1 VLLTGEDWN
10 PLEEILRPSFSTREE
25 KEMRNIKS
33 LTIRQV
39 SETNVK
45 MEVKIHGEMEA
56 SLGKISRVYSEQEF
70 RDGLISAV
78 QVATSYREDVDK
90 MEYGRK
96 AYAVITNERHSKVT
110 PEELSRKWSIGLQ
123 TAKDTLRVTTQK
135 GIRTAIHPMT
145 RRVRVDH
152 LHLHRPRLRGTWYTD
167 TLLSKV
173 KSKLGNTCANVYT
186 QGKFTRAIP
195 MTSRKDA
202 GKSLIE
208 FTDDVGIPERLVT
221 DGATEFTGPHTE
233 FVKEARR
240 MRIMLHT
247 TEQGRKN
254 QNHAAERE
262 IGFLSKRWK
271 LRMTKKKVPKRLW
284 DFGLV
289 YESELLSRMARGD
302 DRRTGYEV
310 VTGQTPDISEWL
322 DFECYDLVWWLER
335 TEKPNITDYTGR
347 LARWLGV
354 SHQVGSNLCY
364 WLIMESGKIIAKT
377 SVEHVTRDDYL
388 QADKKAEIDEFN
400 RRLEESLDD
409 ANFVIE
415 GEGEFESMYLD
426 DVEEDEN
433 PGVTYMNDANTPLV
447 RNMVIWL
454 QTNDLK
460 KMRKRRSTI
469 I

>member
-1 VLLTGEDWN
+1 LETTGEFCDVSPFLGTYKPVTEIPLARCCTVWTDQSDSSEHLLVGDQMLWFGTQLPHSLINPNQLRAYGLNVNDDPFDNSRKFGINSEHLFIPFDTTGTVVHFDTRVPTEWEKSHLPVVLLTGEDWN
-10 PLEEILRPSFSTREE
+10 PLEEVLRPSFSTREE

-96 AYAVITNERHSKVT
+96 ACAVITNERHSKVT

-254 QNHAAERE
+254 QNHVAERE

-271 LRMTKKKVPKRLW
+271 LRMTKKKVPKRL
-284 DFGLV
+284 
-289 YESELLSRMARGD
+289 
-302 DRRTGYEV
+302 
-310 VTGQTPDISEWL
+310 
-322 DFECYDLVWWLER
+322 
-335 TEKPNITDYTGR
+335 
-347 LARWLGV
+347 
-354 SHQVGSNLCY
+354 
-364 WLIMESGKIIAKT
+364 
-377 SVEHVTRDDYL
+377 
-388 QADKKAEIDEFN
+388 
-400 RRLEESLDD
+400 
-409 ANFVIE
+409 
-415 GEGEFESMYLD
+415 
-426 DVEEDEN
+426 
-433 PGVTYMNDANTPLV
+433 
-447 RNMVIWL
+447 
-454 QTNDLK
+454 
-460 KMRKRRSTI
+460 
-469 I
+469 